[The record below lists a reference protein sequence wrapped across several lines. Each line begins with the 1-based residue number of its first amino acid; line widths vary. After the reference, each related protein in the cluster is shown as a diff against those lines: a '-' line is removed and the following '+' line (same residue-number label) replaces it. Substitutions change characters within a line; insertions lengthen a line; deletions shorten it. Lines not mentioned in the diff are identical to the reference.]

1 MCIEGLQS
9 VFCVD
14 NEWMSLY
21 RETEEMA
28 ARRLDS
34 VRARGEGSWSWKGT
48 VYGDGCSFFFHFG
61 ALWAAQG

>member
-1 MCIEGLQS
+1 M
-9 VFCVD
+9 FCVD

-28 ARRLDS
+28 AIRLDS
-34 VRARGEGSWSWKGT
+34 VRAWGEGSWRWKGT
-48 VYGDGCSFFFHFG
+48 VSGDGCSFLFHFG